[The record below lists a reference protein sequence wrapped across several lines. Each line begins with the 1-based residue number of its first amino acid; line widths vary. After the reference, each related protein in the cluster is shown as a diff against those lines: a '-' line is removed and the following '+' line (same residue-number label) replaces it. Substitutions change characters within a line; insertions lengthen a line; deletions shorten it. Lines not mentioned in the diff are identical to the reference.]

1 MAYYSI
7 LDPFLRPLLIL
18 NPLLA
23 VIIISFIISIVMLFV
38 YKKLTDQSLLKRLKD
53 EIKELQAEMKTLKD
67 KPEKMMKV
75 QKRMMETNSKYMMKS
90 LKPNLFTIIPI
101 IFIFGWLNA
110 NMAFYPL
117 IANTQ
122 FSITAQFEEGTTGNI
137 ELIPPDG
144 ITVITALDQEILN
157 DKAEWVLQGDAGTYT
172 VEYKYNDDEFNH
184 KLIVVDNFK
193 DRRYA
198 KPVLRAKDLG
208 IKSDLKSITISNKRV
223 IPFAKI
229 PLIRDIPWVGNWG
242 WLGTYIL
249 FSITFSIILRKRLKV
264 Y

>member
-1 MAYYSI
+1 M
-7 LDPFLRPLLIL
+7 LDFLIDPILRPLLIL
-18 NPLLA
+18 NPLIA
-23 VIIISFIISIVMLFV
+23 VILISFIISIVMLFA

-67 KPEKMMKV
+67 KPD
-75 QKRMMETNSKYMMKS
+75 
-90 LKPNLFTIIPI
+90 NLFTIIPI

-117 IANTQ
+117 IADTQ
-122 FSITAQFEEGTTGNI
+122 FSITAQFAEGTTGTI

-144 ITVITALDQEILN
+144 ITVLSALDQDILN
-157 DKAEWVLQGDAGTYT
+157 DKAEWVLQGESGTYT
-172 VEYKYNDDEFNH
+172 IEYKYDNKEFSHSLIIVDD
-184 KLIVVDNFK
+184 FK

-198 KPVLRAKDLG
+198 KPILSSKDLG
-208 IKSDLKSITISNKRV
+208 IKSNLKTITISNKRV
-223 IPFAKI
+223 K
-229 PLIRDIPWVGNWG
+229 PLAQVPIIKSIPWVGNWG

-249 FSITFSIILRKRLKV
+249 FSITFSIFLRKWLKV